1 MTERGKVR
9 IAVDAMGGDHA
20 PAEIIKGALKAAE
33 QGDVEIFLVGDQDVL
48 SREIGTTNLSKLPVQ
63 IVPSQGVIEEG
74 EAPNVALRQKP
85 QASVMVASQLV
96 KMGKADAFVSMGST
110 GAIMACAYF
119 TLGLLEGIERPTLGG
134 PFLGLAPKTVF
145 IDLGTNVDSRPIQL
159 LGFGILGA
167 VLATTLVGIEK
178 PRVALLSVGSEEG
191 KGNRQVKEAYPLFQ
205 TSDLNFVGNIEG
217 DALLTDKAD
226 VVICDGF
233 VGNVLMKF
241 SEGLGQSISDY
252 LLDKLSGQLAER
264 KAEELTS
271 ELYRLTHLVEHRG
284 GGPILGVNGV
294 AIVGHGRSHAPSVS
308 SAIDMARTPVE
319 GAFVQNMQERLSQMS
334 ANLSINQEQP

>member
-20 PAEIIKGALKAAE
+20 PSEIIKGALKAAE
-33 QGDVEIFLVGDQDVL
+33 QGNVDIFLVGDQDIL
-48 SREIGTTNLSKLPVQ
+48 AQELGTIDLSKLPLQ

-85 QASVMVASQLV
+85 QASVMIASQLV

-119 TLGLLEGIERPTLGG
+119 MLGLLEGIERPTLGG

-226 VVICDGF
+226 VIICDGF
-233 VGNVLMKF
+233 VGNILMKF
-241 SEGLGQSISDY
+241 SEGLGQSISYY
-252 LLDKLSGQLAER
+252 LLDQLTGQLEKQ

-271 ELYRLTHLVEHRG
+271 ELYRLTHLVEHMG

-294 AIVGHGRSHAPSVS
+294 AIVGHGRSRASSVN
-308 SAIDMARTPVE
+308 SAIDMARVLVE
-319 GAFVQNMQERLSQMS
+319 GGFVHNMQERLNQMN
-334 ANLSINQEQP
+334 ANISSDQEQL